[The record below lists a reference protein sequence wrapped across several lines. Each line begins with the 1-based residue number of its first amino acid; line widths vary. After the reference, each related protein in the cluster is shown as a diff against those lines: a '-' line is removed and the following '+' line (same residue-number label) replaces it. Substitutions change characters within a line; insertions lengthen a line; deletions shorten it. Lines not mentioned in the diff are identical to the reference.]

1 MTVPPIALTAPQG
14 PAGAPLLV
22 LGCSLGTSAVLW
34 EKVVPLLGDGYRVA
48 ILDLP
53 GHGRAPAATSPFTI
67 GEIADA
73 VAQALDVLGET
84 DVRYAG
90 VSLGGAV
97 GLELLLRHPGLVSS
111 AAIIASAAKIGEPDG
126 WHQRA
131 AQVRVQGTASLVIGS
146 AQRWFAPGSI
156 ERNPDISGR
165 LLHALRDTDDE
176 SYALCCEALAAYD
189 VRHLLGDIAVPVL
202 AVWGAHDEV
211 TTEADLRRIA
221 EDVQHGRPIGLAD
234 AAHLPPADDAEGT
247 AAVLREFFDGIAEAA
262 GYDVEGAVHDQT

>member
-22 LGCSLGTSAVLW
+22 LGCSLGTSAILW
-34 EKVVPLLGDGYRVA
+34 ENVVPLLGDGYRVS

-53 GHGRAPAATSPFTI
+53 GHGRAPAATEPFTI

-73 VAQALDVLGET
+73 LAQALEGLGET

-111 AAIIASAAKIGEPDG
+111 AAIIASGAKIGEPDA

-156 ERNPDISGR
+156 ERNPVIAGR

-189 VRHLLGDIAVPVL
+189 LRHLLGDIAVPVL

-221 EDVQHGRPIGLAD
+221 EDVQHGRPVGLAD
-234 AAHLPPADDAEGT
+234 AAHLPPADDAAGT
-247 AAVLREFFDGIAEAA
+247 AAVLREFFEAFA
-262 GYDVEGAVHDQT
+262 GPATQVEGAVHDVT